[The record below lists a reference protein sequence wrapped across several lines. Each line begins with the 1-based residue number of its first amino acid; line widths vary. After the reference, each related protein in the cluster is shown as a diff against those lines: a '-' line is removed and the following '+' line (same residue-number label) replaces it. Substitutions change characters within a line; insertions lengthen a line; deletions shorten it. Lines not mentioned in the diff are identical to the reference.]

1 MKKQKRFNL
10 ALKDRT
16 ALYGYLFVLP
26 VLIGVIFIFFPNLLL
41 SIRYAFSDVTISFSN
56 VSTTFVGLGNFKRA
70 FLEDTVYRQILLNTL
85 KGASV
90 DTIIILSFSFF
101 VSTLLNQE
109 FKGRAIA
116 RTIMFMPIVLST
128 GIILST
134 DVSLAESMET
144 VGEEVSVF
152 ATYFDLEKLL
162 LSFNLPSSI
171 TGIIVYAVDGTY
183 SILSRSGVQ
192 IMVFLSALQGI
203 SPSVFE
209 AAKMEGASKWEEFWK
224 ITFPMIMPM
233 ILVNAIY
240 TVIDSFVQPSYGML
254 DYVKYYMFGAN
265 DMGYASAVAWIYF
278 ILILIILV
286 CLFKVTSKHI
296 EYTNG

>member
-1 MKKQKRFNL
+1 MKKQKRSKL

-16 ALYGYLFVLP
+16 AMYGYLFVLP
-26 VLIGVIFIFFPNLLL
+26 VLIGIVFIFLPNFIQ
-41 SIRYAFSDVTISFSN
+41 SIRYTFCDVKIGFNEVT
-56 VSTTFVGLGNFKRA
+56 TTFVGLGNFKRA
-70 FLEDTVYRQILLNTL
+70 FLEDIQYRQILLNTV
-85 KGASV
+85 KGAVV

-109 FKGRAIA
+109 FRGKAIA

-128 GIILST
+128 GIILTIDTSIAA
-134 DVSLAESMET
+134 SLET
-144 VGEEVSVF
+144 VGEEASVF
-152 ATYFDLEKLL
+152 ASYFDLEKML
-162 LSFNLPSSI
+162 LSFNLPEGI
-171 TGIIVYAVDGTY
+171 TSIIVYAVDNTY

-233 ILVNAIY
+233 ILVNAVY
-240 TVIDSFVQPSYGML
+240 TIIDSFVQPSYGML
-254 DYVKYYMFGAN
+254 TYVKDRMFAAN
-265 DMGYASAVAWIYF
+265 DMGYASAVSWVYF
-278 ILILIILV
+278 MLILIVLV
-286 CLFKVTSKHI
+286 CLFVVTSKHI
-296 EYTNG
+296 SYTND

>member
-162 LSFNLPSSI
+162 LSFNLPSRI

>member
-70 FLEDTVYRQILLNTL
+70 FLEDTVYRQILLKTL